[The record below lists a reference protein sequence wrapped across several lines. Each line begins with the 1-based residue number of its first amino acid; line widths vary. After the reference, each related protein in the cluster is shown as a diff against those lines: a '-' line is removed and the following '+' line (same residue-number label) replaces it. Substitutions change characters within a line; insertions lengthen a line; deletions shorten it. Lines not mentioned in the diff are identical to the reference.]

1 MKIKCRFTPFYFAL
15 RSVCI
20 IFAAKYTEFMCGIV
34 GYIGSREAYPILING
49 LKRLEYR
56 GYDSAGVALIN
67 PEGQLNVYKEKGKVS
82 NLEAIAEQR
91 DTSGCIGIAHTRW
104 ATHGEPSAVNAH
116 PHVSQSGRLALVH
129 NGIIENYASL
139 KEYLK
144 GKGYTFKSSTDT
156 EVLVQLIEFMQH
168 EYGKDLE
175 GAVVMAL
182 RRVVGAYAIAVIDND
197 CPDKIVVARKSSPV
211 VIGVGEDNKEFFIA
225 SDAVPIVAYTKQMV
239 YLNDNEV
246 ALLKTGK
253 KIEIRNLDNQEITH
267 DVKEVDIDLESLEK
281 GGFDHFMLKEIY
293 DQPRCIADC
302 MRGRLLLKEK
312 RVVLSAL
319 NLHRDELVSAQRF
332 IIVACGTSWHAGLI
346 GKQLIEQWAKV
357 PVEVEYASEFRYR
370 NPVILPG
377 DVVIAI
383 SQSGETADTLAAFQL
398 AKENNA
404 LCFGIVNVVGSS
416 IARASDT
423 GIYIHVGPEIG
434 VASTKAFTGQVTVL
448 TLFALALAHDKGT
461 ITQQEY
467 EETIAELANIP
478 DKIKAVLAK
487 DDEIKEIA
495 RALTY
500 AENALYMGRGF
511 NYPVALEGAL
521 KLKEISYIHAE
532 GYPAAEM
539 KHGPIALI
547 DEDMPVLF
555 VATHHQ
561 LYKKIL
567 SNIEEVKA
575 RNGRIIS
582 VVTEGDKAVSGISEA
597 TVEVPPTLAPLAP
610 LLSVI
615 PLQLIAYHVAV
626 EKGLNVDQPRN
637 LAKSVTV
644 E

>member
-1 MKIKCRFTPFYFAL
+1 
-15 RSVCI
+15 
-20 IFAAKYTEFMCGIV
+20 MCGIV
-34 GYIGSREAYPILING
+34 GYIGKREAYPILIEG

-56 GYDSAGVALIN
+56 GYDSAGIALVN
-67 PEGQLNVYKEKGKVS
+67 DEGCMNIYKEKGKVS
-82 NLEAIAEQR
+82 NLEAITAGK
-91 DTSGCIGIAHTRW
+91 DVSGKIGIAHTRW

-116 PHVSQSGRLALVH
+116 PHVSQNGRLALVH

-156 EVLVQLIEFMQH
+156 EVLVQLIEFMQD

-182 RRVVGAYAIAVIDND
+182 RRVVGAYAIAVIDNEY
-197 CPDKIVVARKSSPV
+197 PDKIVVAKKSSPL
-211 VIGVGEDNKEFFIA
+211 VIGIGENNEEFFIA
-225 SDAVPIVAYTKQMV
+225 SDALPIVSYTKQMV

-246 ALLKTGK
+246 ALLKIGRNV
-253 KIEIRNLDNQEITH
+253 EIRNLDNKEICH
-267 DVKEVDIDLESLEK
+267 DVKEVDINLESLEK

-312 RVVLSAL
+312 RIVLSTL
-319 NLHRDELVSAQRF
+319 NLYRKELVGAQRF

-346 GKQLIEQWAKV
+346 GKQLIEQWAGV

-370 NPVILPG
+370 NPVIMPG

-404 LCFGIVNVVGSS
+404 LCFGIVNAVGSS

-448 TLFALALAHDKGT
+448 TLFALALGHAKGA
-461 ITQQEY
+461 ISQDEY
-467 EETIAELANIP
+467 EKTIEELGNIP
-478 DKIKAVLAK
+478 DKIRKVLDGNDRIK
-487 DDEIKEIA
+487 DIA
-495 RALTY
+495 RTLTY
-500 AENALYMGRGF
+500 AGNALYMGRGF

-547 DEDMPVLF
+547 DEDMPVVF

-575 RNGRIIS
+575 RNGRILAI
-582 VVTEGDKAVSGISEA
+582 VTEGDKAVNNIAEA
-597 TVEVPPTLAPLAP
+597 TIEVPPTLAPLAP